1 MGREMGR
8 GLTAYEILEIAEQME
23 RNAARFYRRAA
34 ALCEDPKVGKLLTEL
49 AQWESRH
56 VQVFTEM
63 REQLSA
69 RAWEL
74 GHREPD
80 HVGCPPPVPTPPVF
94 GERADPSREL
104 TGRENKA
111 DVFALAIRKQEYLIA
126 YYTGLKEFVLGKS
139 NIRVLKDIIREE
151 NRHLRILADSLARI
165 SRQWPGEP

>member
-1 MGREMGR
+1 MGR

-34 ALCEDPKVGKLLTEL
+34 ALCEDLRVSKLLSEL

-63 REQLSA
+63 KEQLSA

-74 GHREPD
+74 GHRELER
-80 HVGCPPPVPTPPVF
+80 VGSPPPVPTPPVF
-94 GERADPSREL
+94 GDQAEPAREL
-104 TGRENKA
+104 TGRESKA
-111 DVFALAIRKQEYLIA
+111 DVFALAIRKQEYVIA

-139 NIRVLKDIIREE
+139 NVRVLKDIIREE
-151 NRHLRILADSLARI
+151 NRHLRILTDSLERI
-165 SRQWPGEP
+165 SRQWPREP